1 MTAPHKAQHTLVTP
15 LEACA
20 NDNSC
25 RRLVEDIGS
34 MVNWPVCIADSTDR
48 RDNQLSEGARSS
60 RTVGSLCI
68 YILS

>member
-1 MTAPHKAQHTLVTP
+1 M
-15 LEACA
+15 
-20 NDNSC
+20 
-25 RRLVEDIGS
+25 EDIGS